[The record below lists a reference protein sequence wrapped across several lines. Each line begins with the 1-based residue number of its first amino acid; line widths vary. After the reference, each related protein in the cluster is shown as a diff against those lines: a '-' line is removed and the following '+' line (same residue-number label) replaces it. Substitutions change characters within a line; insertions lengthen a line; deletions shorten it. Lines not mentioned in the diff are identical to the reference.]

1 MSNRKFEVDFLCD
14 ECRQSHIVVCETA
27 FANKLSE
34 GAITQALEVF
44 HPFCCEACGGDS
56 FHVTDWLE
64 DETAPL
70 LARIAEL
77 EAAVQMNLDAS
88 TDIAEDESIDA
99 MRGRLQSIRAK
110 STHALKKAGGND

>member
-1 MSNRKFEVDFLCD
+1 MKYEARFYQEEFG
-14 ECRQSHIVVCETA
+14 TA
-27 FANKLSE
+27 GVYLGDDLRVICGDLK
-34 GAITQALEVF
+34 
-44 HPFCCEACGGDS
+44 EAE
-56 FHVTDWLE
+56 HYEWMLNQE
-64 DETAPL
+64 NAPL